1 MGQMAAAEVFLDHF
15 DNLVA
20 SSLNTFITYRMGQ
33 VATAEMLLDHFHHLV
48 ASLLNTLYGANGS
61 CRGVS

>member
-20 SSLNTFITYRMGQ
+20 SLPVLNTFITYRMGQ
-33 VATAEMLLDHFHHLV
+33 VETAEMLFDHFHHLV
-48 ASLLNTLYGANGS
+48 A
-61 CRGVS
+61 